1 MQSPNNRF
9 GESPEIHLAQV
20 TIFRPGS
27 RRAPRSLA
35 HRFVLWLCLLLLTC
49 GVMAMAQTAPQDQ
62 SRLPFQVSNS
72 QNKKWS
78 PAEARRIYDSACRL
92 LARTI
97 RPDKPPELHPQFTLI
112 LGTEHDEFV
121 RDGTQVEVHLRNW
134 EPEMFAQAV
143 VAIAVR
149 DLLQTGQLQTIA
161 HESVLLANSTV
172 NVHDLR

>member
-1 MQSPNNRF
+1 MQSPHYRF
-9 GESPEIHLAQV
+9 GDLPLIDFSQV
-20 TIFRPGS
+20 TNFRPQPGNALRSAANRLLFWLGVFLLIGS
-27 RRAPRSLA
+27 M
-35 HRFVLWLCLLLLTC
+35 
-49 GVMAMAQTAPQDQ
+49 MAMAQAAPQGQ
-62 SRLPFQVSNS
+62 SQLPFQVSNP

-78 PAEARRIYDSACRL
+78 PSEARRIYDSACRL

-121 RDGTQVEVHLRNW
+121 RDGAQVEVHLRSW
-134 EPEMFAQAV
+134 DPEMFAQAV

-161 HESVLLANSTV
+161 HASVLLANSSV
-172 NVHDLR
+172 SVHDLR